1 MLFPRNA
8 TILVGSMLEVTSRG
22 GPKPDSNIVYKVIN
36 EDVLSID
43 GSVVQGLKEGK
54 TKVMGQSVG
63 INPANGNKIV
73 FSEDVIYVNV
83 VPLTGIKIKIPLRR
97 LRSDAIMPASIWGKL
112 ILFLTQY
119 IFVLQQLIIFLAEP
133 DISPLVLG
141 TLQNLNIIWTT
152 DQPDI
157 LEVKGR
163 FDDMNVIYDNKDSI
177 SVRIRGLKQGKAKIF
192 ATLYTQKTKFVS
204 TVDVTIFKTLE
215 LESPK
220 RIIYDPIII
229 PPRTTLQLKTNLDEA
244 FYDLSDTEERDVIN
258 VSRDGI
264 VRSSEV
270 LGRSLVV
277 ATSVDQKL
285 SIPIEVK
292 SIHYVLAKLQNDHIT
307 LKQTESELPQKLNIV
322 LKVTLHDNLGNEF
335 SHDFNDLNN
344 LKYKLSKKDAVDVH
358 IGDNFTLSVS
368 NLIMHFYKKVY

>member
-119 IFVLQQLIIFLAEP
+119 IFELQQLIIFLAEP

-277 ATSVDQKL
+277 ATSMDQKL

-307 LKQTESELPQKLNIV
+307 LMQTESELPQKLNIV

>member
-119 IFVLQQLIIFLAEP
+119 IFELQQLIIFLAEP

-307 LKQTESELPQKLNIV
+307 LMQTESELPQKLNIV